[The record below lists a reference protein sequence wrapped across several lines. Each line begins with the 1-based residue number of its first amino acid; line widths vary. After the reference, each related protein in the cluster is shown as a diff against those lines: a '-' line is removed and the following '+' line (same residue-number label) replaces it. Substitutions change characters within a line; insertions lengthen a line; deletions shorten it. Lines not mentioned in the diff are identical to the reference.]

1 MRAALVSVA
10 AAVEFEYGTL
20 SAAAH
25 LLIDAAAEL
34 GPRQMMIG
42 MLPEALLML
51 ARAELFLG
59 RFRHAAATATEGL
72 RLVEDT
78 GQAPELG
85 FHGLVLA
92 PIAAMQGEEGRCH
105 GIADGT
111 IAAATECGLTAAV
124 AWSRHSLALLDLGL
138 GRYDSAFVQLGDP
151 EPARHQLHFTG

>member
-34 GPRQMMIG
+34 GPRDPAAATARLSTAIG
-42 MLPEALLML
+42 MVLVACDRELADQVVAILDALSPADHDRHVARGPAD
-51 ARAELFLG
+51 ARARRAVPGPL
-59 RFRHAAATATEGL
+59 RHAAATATEGL

-105 GIADGT
+105 ALADGT
-111 IAAATECGLTAAV
+111 IAAATERG
-124 AWSRHSLALLDLGL
+124 
-138 GRYDSAFVQLGDP
+138 
-151 EPARHQLHFTG
+151 

>member
-1 MRAALVSVA
+1 
-10 AAVEFEYGTL
+10 
-20 SAAAH
+20 
-25 LLIDAAAEL
+25 
-34 GPRQMMIG
+34 MMIG

-92 PIAAMQGEEGRCH
+92 PIAAMQARR
-105 GIADGT
+105 
-111 IAAATECGLTAAV
+111 AAAM
-124 AWSRHSLALLDLGL
+124 R
-138 GRYDSAFVQLGDP
+138 
-151 EPARHQLHFTG
+151 

>member
-34 GPRQMMIG
+34 GPRQLMIG

-51 ARAELFLG
+51 APAELFLG

-105 GIADGT
+105 ALADGT
-111 IAAATECGLTAAV
+111 IAAATERG
-124 AWSRHSLALLDLGL
+124 
-138 GRYDSAFVQLGDP
+138 
-151 EPARHQLHFTG
+151 